1 MKTLLRISVILLV
14 TAIVAGGLYLLV
26 ENATFDMVSE
36 AEGHQRPAMTD
47 TDGVTNQLM
56 ERPEGGED
64 HHSASL
70 TRGLSE
76 IFVTLGKLAA
86 ITIVIL
92 LLQKGFSLLRAVKIK
107 AQPSWKG

>member
-1 MKTLLRISVILLV
+1 MKTFFRIAVILLV

-26 ENATFDMVSE
+26 ENTAFDIVSE
-36 AEGHQRPAMTD
+36 AEGHQRPAI
-47 TDGVTNQLM
+47 TDGTANPPM

-70 TRGLSE
+70 TRGLFE
-76 IFVTLGKLAA
+76 IFVTLGKLTA

-92 LLQKGFSLLRAVKIK
+92 LLQKGFSLLRAAKLK

>member
-1 MKTLLRISVILLV
+1 MKTLFRIAVILLMA
-14 TAIVAGGLYLLV
+14 AIVAGGLYLLV
-26 ENATFDMVSE
+26 ENTAFDMVSE

-47 TDGVTNQLM
+47 GTANPSM

-76 IFVTLGKLAA
+76 MFVTLGKLAA

-92 LLQKGFSLLRAVKIK
+92 LLQKGFSLLRAAKLK
-107 AQPSWKG
+107 AQSS